1 MLQFLLYL
9 GQAEQL
15 KKSWS
20 YPTQENTKSKPVE
33 EQVLLAVKT
42 NKDETGKVAA
52 FIVRHCRYDSFYMP
66 HSAGAETVW
75 LALIEANNQKKR
87 KNTNH
92 PMFPACPFLSKC
104 WLKENLTGQRE
115 TFGNVTEKQV
125 LTLSCVSDLAGR
137 LWFKLWR
144 RVGLFSSSRGP
155 EHSQGILAGSGRHR
169 VTVTYIRGDS
179 EGPFH
184 PSKPRLG
191 RRPWHTQRFE
201 M

>member
-1 MLQFLLYL
+1 MLPFLLYS

-20 YPTQENTKSKPVE
+20 YPTQENTTSEPVE
-33 EQVLLAVKT
+33 EQVLRAVKT
-42 NKDETGKVAA
+42 NKGETGKVAA
-52 FIVRHCRYDSFYMP
+52 STVRHCRYDFLHATFRRGRNCLVSINW
-66 HSAGAETVW
+66 SQQ
-75 LALIEANNQKKR
+75 QKK
-87 KNTNH
+87 KKKKVTNH

-144 RVGLFSSSRGP
+144 RVGLF
-155 EHSQGILAGSGRHR
+155 
-169 VTVTYIRGDS
+169 
-179 EGPFH
+179 
-184 PSKPRLG
+184 
-191 RRPWHTQRFE
+191 
-201 M
+201 